1 MNQDLNQTQS
11 PNVDLTKTTSIETPE
26 GGKVFQQGLLLR
38 KVSKFLVG
46 ANEDAILPI
55 PVFFDPKTGKILES
69 SIPSEL
75 RHEYKDQIL

>member
-1 MNQDLNQTQS
+1 MNQNLNQAQS
-11 PNVDLTKTTSIETPE
+11 PNVDLSKTTSIETPE
-26 GGKVFQQGLLLR
+26 GEKIFQQGVLLR

-75 RHEYKDQIL
+75 REEYKDQVF